1 MVFKGIPSPL
11 DAAHQGEFFL
21 EPVLIAFS
29 ADSCFGRCYTGRLK
43 AGEVSVAKRQEK
55 QRAICPFVA
64 LGGLLGVVIS
74 LADNPM
80 SLAPLMG
87 GAQATRWFLAAT
99 ITASV
104 LGCFVLAVCSRKQ
117 FKGAL
122 PVDGGGLVASL
133 GLLIGWAAGVTFL
146 PLAVVAAGGAL
157 FGGGLAFSFVRWGGA
172 FGGEREHDALVD
184 VSGAC
189 FLAAL
194 LKALYLALS
203 AAVAWA
209 AVPVLIAG
217 LILSCFIPAPANF
230 DYPMGTWSDAVQ
242 RLRRAGVRNWLPATG
257 LILLA
262 YITASV
268 WGANTVGQSVETV
281 LGVESSWGST
291 VGFVLGAFLL
301 YVLARKTSRD
311 GLRLLYRLVP
321 VVFVALLLLA
331 WLLASVTGFLGQFA
345 FNIPI
350 GCALAVMGSLLWVR
364 LVVLDD
370 ALDARLVFG
379 AIGAC
384 YTLFFLVVF
393 LVWPLVGD
401 TLMSLFARLFMVVFL
416 VVVAVVATVGVR
428 SEDVEADSHDFK
440 RLGEERCRVIGE
452 QACLS
457 PRENEILVLLAQ
469 GRSAPFIAEEL
480 FVSTNT
486 VKTHIRRIYT
496 KMGVHSKEEL
506 LDVVHN
512 G

>member
-1 MVFKGIPSPL
+1 M
-11 DAAHQGEFFL
+11 
-21 EPVLIAFS
+21 
-29 ADSCFGRCYTGRLK
+29 
-43 AGEVSVAKRQEK
+43 AKRREK
-55 QRAICPFVA
+55 QRALSPFVA

-80 SLAPLMG
+80 SLAPLVG
-87 GAQATRWFLAAT
+87 GVQATRWFLAAT
-99 ITASV
+99 IAASA
-104 LGCFVLAVCSRKQ
+104 LTCLVLAVRFRRQPKVAQ
-117 FKGAL
+117 
-122 PVDGGGLVASL
+122 PIDGGGIIASL
-133 GLLIGWAAGVTFL
+133 GLATGWAAGAVSL
-146 PLAVVAAGGAL
+146 PLAVVVFGGTL
-157 FGGGLAFSFVRWGGA
+157 FGGGLAFSFVRWGDA

-184 VSGAC
+184 VAGAC

-194 LKALYLALS
+194 MKALYLALS
-203 AAVAWA
+203 AVAMWA
-209 AVPVLIAG
+209 GALILIAG
-217 LILSCFIPAPANF
+217 LTLSCFIPVPVHLN
-230 DYPMGTWSDAVQ
+230 YPVGTRSDAIQ
-242 RLRRAGVRNWLPATG
+242 RLKRAGVRNWLPAMG
-257 LILLA
+257 LALLA

-291 VGFVLGAFLL
+291 VGFALGALL
-301 YVLARKTSRD
+301 LSMLARNTSRD

-331 WLLASVTGFLGQFA
+331 WMLASVTGFLGQFA

-350 GCALAVMGSLLWVR
+350 GCAMSVMGSLLWVR

-379 AIGAC
+379 VTGAC
-384 YTLFFLVVF
+384 YTLFMLVVF
-393 LVWPLVGD
+393 SVWPLVGD
-401 TLMSLFARLFMVVFL
+401 TMMSLFARLFMVVFL

-428 SEDVEADSHDFK
+428 SGDAGANSHDFK

-452 QACLS
+452 QAGLS